1 MEYTLK
7 LLYMYYTS
15 RAYNQH
21 MRIILDLHLYIY
33 IYTSCYICEQIR
45 FPPYFYNPLT
55 TLVTTFFLVTALD
68 NKLFISIFCVE
79 LTG

>member
-1 MEYTLK
+1 MLK
-7 LLYMYYTS
+7 LLY
-15 RAYNQH
+15 
-21 MRIILDLHLYIY
+21 ILHLASIQSTYAHNIKFTSIY

>member
-1 MEYTLK
+1 MLK
-7 LLYMYYTS
+7 LLY
-15 RAYNQH
+15 
-21 MRIILDLHLYIY
+21 ILHLASIQSTYAHNIKFTSIY
-33 IYTSCYICEQIR
+33 IYVVLYMRTNIR
-45 FPPYFYNPLT
+45 SPPYFYNPLT